1 MARPV
6 SIAVVI
12 PALDEAT
19 ALPATLAALGDA
31 AEIVV
36 ADGGS
41 RDATV
46 RIATDAGA
54 TVVTA
59 RGRAAQQNAG
69 AAATTAPI
77 LLFLHAD
84 TRLPVGWADEVRRL
98 LADDRVA
105 LAAFRLA
112 IDGATPAERL
122 IAAGANLRSRTWGVP
137 YGDQA
142 LALRRTTFDA
152 LGGFPDQPIMED
164 WALARAARRRGLIA
178 LSHLAVTTSPR
189 RWRRLGPVR
198 TLLVNQAMLLGARLG
213 ISYERLSAFYRKPR

>member
-1 MARPV
+1 VAGAV
-6 SIAVVI
+6 TVAVVI
-12 PALDEAT
+12 PALNEA
-19 ALPATLAALGDA
+19 AVLPATLAALGEA

-41 RDATV
+41 SDATV
-46 RIATDAGA
+46 RIAEDAGA
-54 TVVTA
+54 TVVVA

-69 AAATTAPI
+69 AAATTAPM

-84 TRLPVGWADEVRRL
+84 TRLPPGWADEVRRL
-98 LADDRVA
+98 LADERVA

-112 IDGATPAERL
+112 IDGPTPAERL
-122 IAAGANLRSRTWGVP
+122 IAAGANLRSLLWGVP

-142 LALRRTTFDA
+142 LALRRTTFAA

-164 WALARAARRRGLIA
+164 WALARAALARGRIT
-178 LSHLAVTTSPR
+178 LSPLAVVTSPR

-198 TLLVNQAMLLGARLG
+198 TLAVNQAMLLGARMG
-213 ISYERLSAFYRKPR
+213 VPWDRLAAFYRKPR